1 MYILQGYQ
9 IEGYLNGQYLFETD
23 IFLVPVTGF
32 VGFGTSD
39 YGYAEYD
46 NLQIY
51 HSELKRDEEKLQ
63 TDTDTLYFVPKY

>member
-9 IEGYLNGQYLFETD
+9 IEGYLNGQYLFETN

-32 VGFGTSD
+32 VGFGTSG

-51 HSELKRDEEKLQ
+51 HSDLKHYEEKVQ